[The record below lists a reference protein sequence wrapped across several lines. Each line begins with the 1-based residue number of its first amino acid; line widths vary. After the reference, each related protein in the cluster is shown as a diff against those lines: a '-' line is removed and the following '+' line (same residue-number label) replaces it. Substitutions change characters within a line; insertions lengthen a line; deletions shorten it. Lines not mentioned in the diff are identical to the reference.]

1 MRDGVRKARTLRFAC
16 VLGIVLIYT
25 LCFAAIKAGLQF
37 APPLAFAGL
46 RALIA
51 GVALL
56 GVMRVRGKDVFVSPS
71 ETTKRLY
78 PPRGMW
84 RGILALGLT
93 ATTLTFGAMFL
104 SPGRTGAGI
113 ASVLGN
119 MQALFTVALA
129 AIFLGEPFTRGK
141 IIALVLGL
149 LGVTLIAYPAF
160 AAADAYGISG
170 AVLALVASGGA
181 AVSNVIAKRMNL
193 KSELLAV
200 AAWQLLVGSVPLFA
214 LAAMTERG
222 ARITWNFEFLALL
235 LFLALAGTALLNVT
249 WYWLLQFDDVS
260 RLSLFFLLTPAFG
273 LILAALIFGETIGL
287 VEITGAALIVVGIGA
302 LSWEGMQRPRP
313 RDAAARTPSSSA

>member
-1 MRDGVRKARTLRFAC
+1 MDHLADGTAMKTRTLRFAC
-16 VLGIVLIYT
+16 VLGIVLIYA
-25 LCFAAIKAGLQF
+25 LCYAAIKAGLQF

-51 GVALL
+51 GIALL
-56 GVMRVRGKDVFVSPS
+56 GVMRVRG
-71 ETTKRLY
+71 ETLL

-84 RGILALGLT
+84 GGILALGLT

-129 AIFLGEPFTRGK
+129 AFFLGEALTRGK
-141 IIALVLGL
+141 VIALVLGL

-170 AVLALVASGGA
+170 AALALVASGSA

-193 KSELLAV
+193 RSELLSV

-214 LAAMTERG
+214 LAALTERG
-222 ARITWNFEFLALL
+222 ASVNWNFGFLALL
-235 LFLALAGTALLNVT
+235 LFLALVGTALVNVT

-287 VEITGAALIVVGIGA
+287 VEISGAAIIVLGIGI
-302 LSWEGMQRPRP
+302 LSVERAKRQR
-313 RDAAARTPSSSA
+313 ASFSSVS

>member
-1 MRDGVRKARTLRFAC
+1 MKTRPVRFAC
-16 VLGIVLIYT
+16 VLGIVLVYA
-25 LCFAAIKAGLQF
+25 LCYAAIKAGLQF

-51 GVALL
+51 GITLL
-56 GVMRVRGKDVFVSPS
+56 GVLRVRGRDVSA
-71 ETTKRLY
+71 KRLY

-84 RGILALGLT
+84 GGMLALGLT

-129 AIFLGEPFTRGK
+129 AFFLGEALTRGK
-141 IIALVLGL
+141 VIALILGL

-170 AVLALVASGGA
+170 AALALAASGSA

-193 KSELLAV
+193 RGELLSV
-200 AAWQLLVGSVPLFA
+200 AAWQLLIGSVPLFS
-214 LAAMTERG
+214 LAALTERG
-222 ARITWNFEFLALL
+222 ASVTWNFEFLALL
-235 LFLALAGTALLNVT
+235 LFLALIGTALVNVT

-260 RLSLFFLLTPAFG
+260 GLSLFFLLTPAFG
-273 LILAALIFGETIGL
+273 LILAAVIFGETIGL
-287 VEITGAALIVVGIGA
+287 IEISGAALIVLGI
-302 LSWEGMQRPRP
+302 LSLERAKG
-313 RDAAARTPSSSA
+313 

>member
-1 MRDGVRKARTLRFAC
+1 MSARTAQFAC
-16 VLGIVLIYT
+16 VLGIVLLYA

-51 GVALL
+51 GIALL
-56 GVMRVRGKDVFVSPS
+56 GVMRARS
-71 ETTKRLY
+71 ETLL

-84 RGILALGLT
+84 RGIFALGLT
-93 ATTLTFGAMFL
+93 ATTLTFGAMVL

-129 AIFLGEPFTRGK
+129 AIFLGEALTRGK

-160 AAADAYGISG
+160 AASDAYGISG
-170 AVLALVASGGA
+170 AALALAASGGA
-181 AVSNVIAKRMNL
+181 AVSNIIAKRMNL
-193 KSELLAV
+193 KSELLSV

-214 LAAMTERG
+214 LAALTERG
-222 ARITWNFEFLALL
+222 AGIFWNFEFLALL

-273 LILAALIFGETIGL
+273 LILGTLIFGESL
-287 VEITGAALIVVGIGA
+287 SPVELAGAALIVVGIGTM
-302 LSWEGMQRPRP
+302 SREGLQRQGT
-313 RDAAARTPSSSA
+313 RDAAERTPSSSA